1 MSALWVPVALV
12 LFMYLV
18 FSFITAADPSDPN
31 ALPVNVL
38 IASDH
43 SAYIGILTNIMLGLL
58 ATLVLRADVRRGWI
72 GQLMF
77 WGVNLG
83 LIVFVIGL
91 ILDSP
96 EIKRI
101 GAPVMGIT
109 LLISLAI
116 FAWAALREPLEAG
129 HAELEPA

>member
-1 MSALWVPVALV
+1 MALI
-12 LFMYLV
+12 LFMYIV
-18 FSFITAADPSDPN
+18 FTFISANDPN

-43 SAYIGILTNIMLGLL
+43 SVYIGVITNIVIGVVSL
-58 ATLVLRADVRRGWI
+58 LVLGRSAPAWVRQTI
-72 GQLMF
+72 F

-83 LIVFVIGL
+83 LVVFAIGL
-91 ILDSP
+91 ILDTA

-109 LLISLAI
+109 LLIGLFLLASR
-116 FAWAALREPLEAG
+116 AWSGVLETADLEAG
-129 HAELEPA
+129 AAP